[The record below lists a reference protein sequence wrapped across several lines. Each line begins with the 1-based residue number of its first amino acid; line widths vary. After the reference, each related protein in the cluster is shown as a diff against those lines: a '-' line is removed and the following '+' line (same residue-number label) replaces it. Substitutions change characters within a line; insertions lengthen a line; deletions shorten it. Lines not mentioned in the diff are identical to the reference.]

1 MKYFESFFF
10 SVYFNLLLV
19 NVMCNFV
26 VVVVTALNGSGNG
39 LPFLEQILLGVK

>member
-1 MKYFESFFF
+1 
-10 SVYFNLLLV
+10 
-19 NVMCNFV
+19 MCNFVVVVVV